1 MNKKIISLYAGLFT
15 LTSALLL
22 SCENNYLVF
31 SGGTGGQI
39 VDAESTSTPKSG
51 IPNVDVYAYTD
62 SGTRDSDFG
71 RWKEGSVFSPSN
83 SYYGHTTTDA
93 SGSFVISNI
102 VWTESYPDFGKDAD
116 YTTIYLL
123 FYHENF
129 GLTKGQ
135 TVITSDSTSNTVYQ
149 ELTSV
154 RKTTALNINIYD
166 VSDMNQTANDVLV
179 EVSVPQNTD
188 TITAPAKVYRQ
199 TIAGTGTINISYPRW
214 KNAEDKANNI
224 ENTPQV
230 TITYTQSADEI
241 TWKACANADNEA
253 HNYAFLE
260 DNFQIRKT
268 IRNDTYRV
276 SLYGK
281 ATRLRV
287 PTVNGTYGDK
297 TDPANDERTIKM
309 MAKDSSGSFSI
320 DCGEA
325 YTQAQTVGTS
335 STQTHG
341 YFNGLGNGATWT
353 DTSYTGK
360 YTTID
365 VKFFVDGTEI
375 NTIKTLRSDTSP
387 VTVKL

>member
-1 MNKKIISLYAGLFT
+1 MKKQNSKTFLCGVIFAISLLF
-15 LTSALLL
+15 S
-22 SCENNYLVF
+22 SCYSVF
-31 SGGTGGQI
+31 SGGTGGMV
-39 VDAESTSTPKSG
+39 VDAESTSSPKQG
-51 IPNVDVYAYTD
+51 IANVDIYAYTNQD
-62 SGTRDSDFG
+62 IRNSDFSN
-71 RWKEGSVFSPSN
+71 WQEGTTFSPSN
-83 SYYGHTTTDA
+83 TYYGHTTTDA
-93 SGSFVISNI
+93 DGSFVISNI

-199 TIAGTGTINISYPRW
+199 TISGTGTINISYPRW

-309 MAKDSSGSFSI
+309 MAKDSSGAFSI

-341 YFNGLGNGATWT
+341 HFNSLGNGATWT
-353 DTSYTGK
+353 DTSYTEK

-375 NTIKTLRSDTSP
+375 NTIKTLRSDTAS

>member
-1 MNKKIISLYAGLFT
+1 MKKQNSKTFLCGVIFTISLLF
-15 LTSALLL
+15 S
-22 SCENNYLVF
+22 SCYSVF
-31 SGGTGGQI
+31 NGGTGGMV
-39 VDAESTSTPKSG
+39 VDAESTSSPKRG
-51 IPNVDVYAYTD
+51 IANVDIYAYTNKD
-62 SGTRDSDFG
+62 ICNSDFSN
-71 RWKEGSVFSPSN
+71 WQEGTTFSPSN
-83 SYYGHTTTDA
+83 TYYGHTTTDA
-93 SGSFVISNI
+93 DGNFVISNI

-253 HNYAFLE
+253 RDYAFLE

>member
-1 MNKKIISLYAGLFT
+1 MKKQNSKTFLCGVIFTISLLF
-15 LTSALLL
+15 S
-22 SCENNYLVF
+22 SCYSVF
-31 SGGTGGQI
+31 NGGTGGMV
-39 VDAESTSTPKSG
+39 VDAESTSSPKRG
-51 IPNVDVYAYTD
+51 IANVDIYAYTNKD
-62 SGTRDSDFG
+62 IRNSDFSN
-71 RWKEGSVFSPSN
+71 WQEGTTFSPSN
-83 SYYGHTTTDA
+83 TYYGHTTTDA
-93 SGSFVISNI
+93 DGSFVISNI

-241 TWKACANADNEA
+241 TWKACANADNENN
-253 HNYAFLE
+253 NYAFLE

>member
-1 MNKKIISLYAGLFT
+1 MKKQNSKTFLCGVIFTISLLF
-15 LTSALLL
+15 S
-22 SCENNYLVF
+22 SCYSVF
-31 SGGTGGQI
+31 NGGTGGMV
-39 VDAESTSTPKSG
+39 VDAESTSSPKRG
-51 IPNVDVYAYTD
+51 IANVDIYAYTNKD
-62 SGTRDSDFG
+62 IRNSDFSN
-71 RWKEGSVFSPSN
+71 WQEGTTFSPSN
-83 SYYGHTTTDA
+83 TYYGHTTTDA
-93 SGSFVISNI
+93 DGSFVISNI